1 MSKPKTLLGGMVEAI
16 KSSNVM
22 NEENLVQ
29 ASMTAAQIVAKS
41 VAAETSAETTSTLQD
56 TFVTTFYNKY
66 KNGNKLYSKDVAPE
80 GTEEQWIVDDAT
92 VYMDIATDQPDSI
105 TEVII
110 GGHSYKKMDTNDWKV
125 ADGRYKNISIGMNAF
140 LYLNVWKIVD
150 GTLKVAIPYLYSGTD
165 FATGVCK
172 VIAGGLTYD
181 VNMVEPVEATMAL
194 KTAVM
199 SAKEGFSNECVVK
212 GDTIE
217 CTFGHAAQS
226 LLMTFVSGSTELT
239 DDSLVFYRLDD
250 TNYTMA
256 IVKPEN
262 VSGTKYS
269 YVKYLVPY
277 ANAPVA
283 TAQEVDTTIIIIAP
297 AYGHIELNV
306 IGHAIV
312 EAQ

>member
-1 MSKPKTLLGGMVEAI
+1 MDKPMTLLGGMNQAI
-16 KSSNVM
+16 INAKAM
-22 NEENLVQ
+22 DEENLVQ

-41 VAAETSAETTSTLQD
+41 VSAETSAETTSTLQD

-66 KNGNKLYSKDVAPE
+66 KNGNKLYSEDVAPE

-110 GGHSYKKMDTNDWKV
+110 GGRSYKKTETNDWKV
-125 ADGRYKNISIGMNAF
+125 ADGRYKYISIGMNAF

-150 GTLKVAIPYLYSGTD
+150 GTLKVAVPYLYTGTD
-165 FATGVCK
+165 FATGICK
-172 VIAGGLTYD
+172 VVAGGLTYN
-181 VNMVEPVEATMAL
+181 VNMVEPTEATMAL

-199 SAKEGFSNECVVK
+199 SAKEGFTNECVVK

-239 DDSLVFYRLDD
+239 DDSLIFYRLDD
-250 TNYTMA
+250 ANYTMA
-256 IVKPEN
+256 IVKPES

-269 YVKYLVPY
+269 YRKYIVSY
-277 ANAPVA
+277 ADAPVA
-283 TAQEVDTTIIIIAP
+283 TAQEVNTTIIVIAP
-297 AYGHIELNV
+297 AYGEIELNV

-312 EAQ
+312 EA